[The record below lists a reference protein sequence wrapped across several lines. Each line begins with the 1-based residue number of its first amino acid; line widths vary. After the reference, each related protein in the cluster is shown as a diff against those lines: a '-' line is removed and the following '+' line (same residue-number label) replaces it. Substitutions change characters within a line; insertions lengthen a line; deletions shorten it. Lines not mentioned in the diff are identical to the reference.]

1 MVPGSHKL
9 EGDRKFSLEE
19 SEPAEMEAGSVLLF
33 TGQLYHGAGAN
44 VTDSIRESLIIMYA
58 VGWLRQEENQYL
70 CVPMET
76 LRQLP
81 EDLLRLMGYSLAGE
95 LQGFVD
101 GGRDPIIAVRPE
113 CEKPISDWAED

>member
-1 MVPGSHKL
+1 
-9 EGDRKFSLEE
+9 
-19 SEPAEMEAGSVLLF
+19 MEAGSVLLF

-44 VTDSIRESLIIMYA
+44 VTDSIRESLVIMYT

-95 LQGFVD
+95 LLGFVD

-113 CEKPISDWAED
+113 FEKPISDWAED